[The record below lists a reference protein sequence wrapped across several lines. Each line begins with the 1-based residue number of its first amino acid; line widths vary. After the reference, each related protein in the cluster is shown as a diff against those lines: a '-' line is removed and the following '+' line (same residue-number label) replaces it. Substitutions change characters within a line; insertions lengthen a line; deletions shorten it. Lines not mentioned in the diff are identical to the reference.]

1 MPQSM
6 AQGSFMSDII
16 QFPTKAR
23 IESNSKSVAVKDID
37 CLALLTNT
45 DEQFVIDD
53 PNDIV
58 AVIAFMKQRGIK
70 WRMEEYPY
78 EQ

>member
-1 MPQSM
+1 
-6 AQGSFMSDII
+6 MSDII
-16 QFPTKAR
+16 KFPTKP
-23 IESNSKSVAVKDID
+23 IEGEKVSIAVKDID
-37 CLALLTNT
+37 CIGLLTNT

-58 AVIAFMKQRGIK
+58 AILAFMKQRGIR
-70 WRMEEYPY
+70 WRREEYPY